1 VYFSSD
7 NALALVLDLHN
18 YVVMNSRFP
27 GDLKDMWIT
36 MFQKRGVQ
44 TNLKNWRGLF
54 LSNFLANSPISWLTT
69 ELTTYS
75 SRMVAVQQ
83 GVQTRDL
90 MSFLAGVQTW
100 SERHKETVYALKRDQ
115 MKGFDYLAPEG
126 FYDAVVAY
134 GLPPSIIDLDRA
146 AQAETKCRIRTYYGP
161 TSPIIVSGVTK
172 QGGPASPLK
181 AIYTTSLGHRY
192 LDDVASQDVDG
203 LVITTSNALN
213 ADPHRR
219 DDLLQVLVTMV
230 EATDDSF
237 IFAKSLRAVQKF
249 CLHMERFQ
257 FAYGWLTQ
265 WRKTFAYVLNDKD
278 PNPPAQLTFPS
289 VTIDPG
295 VDPWLIKN
303 YEVPVI
309 RSGLDFLNAK
319 VDSPGTR
326 YSELKDIIE
335 AFAFPRLT
343 GRLPITLLR
352 KMVAQNIVSRCR
364 ALLSLQPIKQAD
376 AEALGIQ
383 ISSKIHRI
391 LGMPFSPNSKILTLP
406 VSHHG
411 LGFPSIARI
420 NAGIS
425 VDGLMR
431 DLNHHITAYRHMAR
445 ITLAEWTC
453 NISGWRSDNADGNT
467 LRTIRSKGIRKLAD
481 LGLWRNDANGKLSF
495 DVDWMA
501 RRTGHWSPA
510 QKINWGKI
518 ADTLQSMHA
527 SWLFDGP
534 EDLLAS
540 RLDRRVW
547 AEKRIHELVTC
558 CALRPSA
565 AASCAQVWGTD
576 GSMIPASAALS
587 QERQVTAAATGPAT
601 VIVKLLGR
609 NLSILH
615 GELMGH
621 ILALVLCDDT
631 TAVPCLYSDHQNS
644 VNLIDDIRSDPSQI
658 SRLRGMNGR
667 SYYRWILELVQE
679 GRVSMTYTR
688 GHSTELTLPAQMN
701 READHYASGSQKFRY
716 LMHVAPLPTFTMDTY
731 TLYTPVDGWI
741 ESNAQN
747 FVDFFLA
754 EAAARKLAH
763 GNRLRMLTWAHDHQS
778 PPEYPYTRAVSAHS
792 AVIQLYARSG
802 QLPTAETLESRAKLD
817 VCMCRLGCMAVES
830 MHHIFVDCAHFSA
843 WRNDAA
849 EEVATRTERKLVEA
863 GIVIDHVQRP
873 ILIAAKSLFID
884 DAVVWPLKIS
894 QYYLGQIPSI
904 EAYITRGLFPD
915 AAKRRKLMSH
925 LSSDWHTSS
934 IRLAGRIF
942 GSIQRTMAAR
952 ATSA

>member
-1 VYFSSD
+1 
-7 NALALVLDLHN
+7 
-18 YVVMNSRFP
+18 MGIIP
-27 GDLKDMWIT
+27 ET
-36 MFQKRGVQ
+36 Q
-44 TNLKNWRGLF
+44 
-54 LSNFLANSPISWLTT
+54 
-69 ELTTYS
+69 
-75 SRMVAVQQ
+75 VAVQQ

-90 MSFLAGVQTW
+90 MSFLAGIQTW
-100 SERHKETVYALKRDQ
+100 SERHKETVFALKRDQ

-134 GLPPSIIDLDRA
+134 GLPLSIIELDRA

-161 TSPIIVSGVTK
+161 TSPITVSGVTK

-192 LDDVASQDVDG
+192 LDDIASQDVDG

-249 CLHMERFQ
+249 CLHMER
-257 FAYGWLTQ
+257 
-265 WRKTFAYVLNDKD
+265 
-278 PNPPAQLTFPS
+278 
-289 VTIDPG
+289 
-295 VDPWLIKN
+295 
-303 YEVPVI
+303 
-309 RSGLDFLNAK
+309 LDFLNAK
-319 VDSPGTR
+319 VDSPGAR
-326 YSELKDIIE
+326 FSELKDIIE

-376 AEALGIQ
+376 AEALDIQ
-383 ISSKIHRI
+383 ISSKIHGI
-391 LGMPFSPNSKILTLP
+391 LGMPFSPNSIILTLP

-420 NAGIS
+420 NAGIA

-431 DLNHHITAYRHMAR
+431 DLNHHITAYRYMAR

-453 NISGWRSDNADGNT
+453 NISGCLYPLDGDGLRKNFTHYYRKVPAAWITAHVVMSTMDMPLSLRMTDQNDILLGDVSISHVISLCNHHRPGRTDNADGNT

-481 LGLWRNDANGKLSF
+481 LGLWQQDANGKL
-495 DVDWMA
+495 
-501 RRTGHWSPA
+501 
-510 QKINWGKI
+510 
-518 ADTLQSMHA
+518 
-527 SWLFDGP
+527 
-534 EDLLAS
+534 
-540 RLDRRVW
+540 
-547 AEKRIHELVTC
+547 
-558 CALRPSA
+558 
-565 AASCAQVWGTD
+565 AQVWGTD
-576 GSMIPASAALS
+576 GSMIPASATLN
-587 QERQVTAAATGPAT
+587 QDRQVTAAATGPAT
-601 VIVKLLGR
+601 VVVKLLGR

-631 TAVPCLYSDHQNS
+631 TSVPRLYSDHQNS
-644 VNLIDDIRSDPSQI
+644 VNLIDNIRSDP
-658 SRLRGMNGR
+658 
-667 SYYRWILELVQE
+667 
-679 GRVSMTYTR
+679 MTYTR
-688 GHSTELTLPAQMN
+688 GHSAELTLPAQLN

-716 LMHVAPLPTFTMDTY
+716 LMHAAPLPTFTMDMY

-741 ESNAQN
+741 ESNTRN
-747 FVDFFLA
+747 FIDFFLV
-754 EAAARKLAH
+754 EAAARKLGH
-763 GNRLRMLTWAHDHQS
+763 GNRMRMLIGVHDHQP
-778 PPEYPYTRAVSAHS
+778 PPEYPYTRAISAHS

-817 VCMCRLGCMAVES
+817 LCMCRLGCMAVES
-830 MHHIFVDCAHFSA
+830 MHHIFVDCVHFSA
-843 WRNDAA
+843 WRDAAA

-863 GIVIDHVQRP
+863 GIVIDHVQCP

-904 EAYITRGLFPD
+904 EAHITRDLLPD
-915 AAKRRKLMSH
+915 AVKRRKLTSH